1 MKKDEIVI
9 NALKETACHADVN
22 ELVKSPF
29 IQDSKISTP
38 TLYRK
43 LNKLTQMG
51 KIKKIIG
58 LNDSAHYDHNTFDH
72 YHFICSKCGKILDI
86 MPDENHDI
94 IEHAK
99 RGTNLIIEHCE
110 VTFSGLCPEC
120 AHEVKNNK
128 EEI

>member
-1 MKKDEIVI
+1 MKNDEIVI

-22 ELVKSPF
+22 ELVKSQF

-51 KIKKIIG
+51 KIRKIIG

-72 YHFICSKCGKILDI
+72 YHFISSKCGKILDI
-86 MPDENHDI
+86 MPDKKYDI

-99 RGTNLIIEHCE
+99 NDTGFVIENCE
-110 VTFSGLCPEC
+110 VTFSGICPEC
-120 AHEVKNNK
+120 MSKNKSSK